1 MAMKYVKPF
10 TALFILLLAGC
21 ASKPAQL
28 VVADKVPLR
37 DTQQY
42 IPQQAYDDKGMKIP
56 YVAQP
61 NPYLELTGQVAKGSV
76 LLFIEAKKLI
86 AAKNFAV
93 AEQKLKVIAEKDK
106 TLAGPLVLLGDLA
119 MQNNDYSTAE
129 NYYQQALDIN
139 EKNVNAYLGL
149 AESQRKRGR
158 FSFAQNTYEHALNV
172 WSDFPEAHLNLG
184 ILYDLYLN
192 LPAKAQ
198 AHYEAYLFLTN
209 YKQSQVS
216 DWFDEVKGRTGLTTS
231 FVDNGP
237 PLAEKNR
244 KIAAGQ

>member
-1 MAMKYVKPF
+1 MKYVKPF
-10 TALFILLLAGC
+10 TALLLALLAGC
-21 ASKPAQL
+21 AAQQ
-28 VVADKVPLR
+28 VPQQVADKVPLR

-42 IPQQAYDDKGMKIP
+42 IPQQAYDEKGLKIT

-61 NPYLELTGQVAKGSV
+61 NPYLELSGQVAKGSV

-86 AAKNFAV
+86 AAKNYKV

-119 MQNNDYSTAE
+119 LQDDDYAGAE
-129 NYYQQALDIN
+129 NYYQQALQIN

-149 AESQRKRGR
+149 GEAQRKSGR
-158 FSFAQNTYEHALNV
+158 FSFAQNTYEHALNI
-172 WSDFPEAHLNLG
+172 WRDFPEAHLNLG

-192 LPAKAQ
+192 MPAKAQ

-209 YKQSQVS
+209 YKQSQVT
-216 DWFDEVKGRTGLTTS
+216 DWFEEVKSRSGVSQS
-231 FVDNGP
+231 FVDKGP
-237 PLAEKNR
+237 QMPVKTSNL
-244 KIAAGQ
+244 AAGQ